1 VQLAV
6 YKLNGLQK
14 RGLSFTPSRIHGHQ
28 RLYKRYVE
36 PEAVKESTGDNLVD
50 SNAEDRR
57 KIVHEAL
64 DGVLYTLID
73 WWFKPD
79 GAPNPTPTPTSSPVQ
94 TTASAVAQP
103 IATNSAIP
111 SSGATTGD
119 FSRIGYY
126 DSATQ
131 NLDGLM
137 FLGNYGGDGS
147 GAFDM

>member
-1 VQLAV
+1 MQFAV
-6 YKLNGLQK
+6 YKLNGLEK
-14 RGLSFTPSRIHGHQ
+14 RGLSLAPSRIHGHQ
-28 RLYKRYVE
+28 RLHKRYVE
-36 PEAVKESTGDNLVD
+36 PEAVKESTGDSLVD
-50 SNAEDRR
+50 GNVEDRR

-79 GAPNPTPTPTSSPVQ
+79 GAPNPTPTSSPVQ

-111 SSGATTGD
+111 SSGGTTGD

-131 NLDGLM
+131 HLDGLT
-137 FLGNYGGDGS
+137 FLGNHGGDGS
-147 GAFDM
+147 GVFDM